1 MTNEWQEFQSYIHF
15 PAYTAR
21 HKRDVAFLGR
31 FTMEML
37 SDMKK
42 GFRRVLVILARGY
55 LFHEKDGAL
64 AENPYDRIDYARKA
78 LCAWCS
84 VPKNTGRIQVDFREL
99 HSLFPELVA
108 ADGKGWYYRHVKN
121 VIRCAKQN
129 PFTVK
134 KAIRERC
141 VGMSN
146 GFTKVWKRKVQQFQ
160 VPLFARNTKAAWGIR
175 FDDVLADALAA
186 GPLRM
191 EAYVLPEPVQQRID
205 ASDLNGVPKYMV
217 EELLRY
223 LLANKR
229 DGTAWVNVP
238 VMNFNAFFGD
248 TQFGK
253 KYKSKIPES
262 LVVFDLTKH
271 GICRAKVGFEKYD
284 LVRNSTNSLCNYDG
298 CMLYYPY

>member
-1 MTNEWQEFQSYIHF
+1 MTNEWQEFQSYIRF
-15 PAYTAR
+15 PAYVAL
-21 HKRDVAFLGR
+21 HKRDTAFLGR

-55 LFHEKDGAL
+55 LFHEQDGTL
-64 AENPYDRIDYARKA
+64 TENPYERIEFARKA

-84 VPKNTGRIQVDFREL
+84 APKNTGRIQVDFREL
-99 HSLFPELVA
+99 HPLFPELVT

-121 VIRCAKQN
+121 VIRCARQN

-134 KAIRERC
+134 KVIRERC
-141 VGMSN
+141 NGLSN

-160 VPLFARNTKAAWGIR
+160 VPLFARNTKAAWGTR

-191 EAYVLPEPVQQRID
+191 EAFVLPESVQQRID
-205 ASDLNGVPKYMV
+205 TSDPSGVPKYMV

-229 DGTAWVNVP
+229 NGTEWVNVP

-248 TQFGK
+248 TRFGK
-253 KYKSKIPES
+253 KYKSKIPAS
-262 LVVFDLTKH
+262 LVVFDLTRH
-271 GICRAKVGFEKYD
+271 GICRAKIGF
-284 LVRNSTNSLCNYDG
+284 
-298 CMLYYPY
+298 